1 MIEKDIEINKLMYN
15 KYSIYIYRIK
25 DILVDSL
32 YIVQAI
38 YRVTLYTNSDYQ
50 RRKWVST
57 SFVWTKNT
65 QYETA
70 N

>member
-50 RRKWVST
+50 RRK
-57 SFVWTKNT
+57 
-65 QYETA
+65 
-70 N
+70 